1 MNQISPIKQPKAGR
15 PTKEQAEARQA
26 LLLETAIEHF
36 CENGYDKSTIEAIAA
51 DVNMTKRTVYARY
64 PDKESLFMASVQR
77 AVAAYSVSQERI
89 EATRTDDLQET
100 LENIAKLRIA
110 LVSEER
116 GLKLQRL
123 IETEAYRFPE
133 IFKAAFKLGAGPSV
147 KFLGRLFDEENRKG
161 RLALENPKLAANVF
175 MSMVV
180 SGPVRFITSGNP
192 LSDKEVNERVAF
204 AVRLFLEGAKPR

>member
-1 MNQISPIKQPKAGR
+1 
-15 PTKEQAEARQA
+15 
-26 LLLETAIEHF
+26 
-36 CENGYDKSTIEAIAA
+36 
-51 DVNMTKRTVYARY
+51 
-64 PDKESLFMASVQR
+64 MASVQR

-100 LENIAKLRIA
+100 LENIAKLRIT